1 MTAVRPLD
9 VLLTRKTRDVLA
21 DGVVTAAEVN
31 DVARLARASDRST
44 TTASAP
50 VAAFVAAAAGR
61 FESSQAEAQARAL
74 VDVAAAPMPRPD
86 NGVVRYVAPQNDN
99 AIRSHQLYIQR
110 NGVVD
115 GNTGLSSYSR
125 GWGQFNVGVLNK
137 ANGSSVPSS
146 AIHDLSTRAAL
157 NASSPAA
164 RLDAAAQAF
173 GVKFPMNDFRQIAQ
187 GFHRPDQPDWAGVCY
202 AWSWAALDARLSSLV
217 DVDGP
222 QGERGLWIGGQF
234 LSRADLGNWLMALSA
249 GLSQGA
255 GDVLWY
261 APEGE
266 DLLKATLGYLLEGGS
281 GFRADIGNSFPGDR
295 GSEIWFQPFTGAK
308 AEFASVPSST
318 EQGILDVARQ
328 PRKAGWGGT
337 TPGVDGASV
346 KLVTLTGRYG
356 NEKEDNWE
364 GRPEI
369 SEMTWSVYAV
379 LDKDG
384 KLLKGIMADDP
395 RIASVPGLPVTT
407 TNPVP
412 RELFAPEHSIVD
424 GILAGTPAPEVQGS
438 VYGPA
443 LDFFVGHVLA
453 RGVPAPLRKAF
464 EKDAGTGPLSSTQV
478 ADLQQRYPTIANA
491 YAPQEWATKFAARGL
506 DAAAFGAAEYAAR

>member
-1 MTAVRPLD
+1 MPAVRPLD
-9 VLLTRKTRDVLA
+9 VLLTRATRDVLA
-21 DGVVTAAEVN
+21 DGVVTAGELD
-31 DVARLARASDRST
+31 DVARLVRASDRST

-50 VAAFVAAAAGR
+50 LSAFVTAAAGR
-61 FESSQAEAQARAL
+61 FESAAVEARARAL
-74 VDVAAAPMPRPD
+74 VDVAAAPMPRAD
-86 NGVVRYVAPQNDN
+86 NGVVRYVAPPNDN
-99 AIRSHQLYIQR
+99 AIRSHQLYLQK

-115 GNTGLSSYSR
+115 GNTGLASYSR
-125 GWGQFNVGVLNK
+125 GWGQFNVGVLSK
-137 ANGSSVPSS
+137 ANGSPVPSS
-146 AIHDLSTRAAL
+146 SIHDLPTRAAL
-157 NASSPAA
+157 HASSPAA

-173 GVKFPMNDFRQIAQ
+173 GVKFPMNDFRQIAE

-222 QGERGLWIGGQF
+222 SGERGLWIAGQF

-266 DLLKATLGYLLEGGS
+266 DLLKATLGYLMEGGT

-295 GSEIWFQPFTGAK
+295 GSEIWFQPFTGAR
-308 AEFASVPSST
+308 AEIASVPTAT
-318 EQGILDVARQ
+318 EQGILDVVRQ
-328 PRKAGWGGT
+328 PRKAAWGGMS
-337 TPGVDGASV
+337 PGVDGASV

-356 NEKEDNWE
+356 NEKEDDWE

-369 SEMTWSVYAV
+369 SEMTWSLYAV

-384 KLLKGIMADDP
+384 KLLKGVMADDP
-395 RIASVPGLPVTT
+395 RIASVPGLPVKT

-412 RELFAPEHSIVD
+412 RELFAPDHSLVD
-424 GILAGTPAPEVQGS
+424 GILHGEPAPEVKGS

-478 ADLQQRYPTIANA
+478 ADLQQRYPTIANG
-491 YAPQEWATKFAARGL
+491 YSPQEWATKFAPCGL
-506 DAAAFGAAEYAAR
+506 DAAAFGAPEYAAR